1 MNIDL
6 ELANNTPDRESVL
19 TVGVFDGLHRG
30 HRHLLSR
37 LSAEAVG
44 TRRLAGVVTFRNHPA
59 AVLNPDFEPRY
70 LTPIDDRMSLI
81 RDAGVDFVVPIDFDR
96 ELSRLRAGQFVALL
110 QEHLRMRGLVV
121 GPDFAMGH
129 KREGDVDMLAS
140 LGRDM
145 DFSVMVVDP
154 LQDEDGQPITSTA
167 VRDALLGGDVARVAS
182 LTGRNFE
189 LAGRVIRGAGR
200 GGPLGF
206 PTANLDID
214 DELALPGD
222 GIYAAWAYVGP
233 RRYMAATSIGV
244 RPTFQEGERA
254 IEAFIL
260 DFEGDLYGKEV
271 RLEFVRRLRDEVSF
285 ETVQAL
291 QAQVN
296 LDVSETRAVLEAG
309 APC

>member
-1 MNIDL
+1 MKIAL
-6 ELANNTPDRESVL
+6 ELAKHTPDRESVL
-19 TVGVFDGLHRG
+19 TVGVFDGVHRG

-37 LSAEAVG
+37 LAAEAVG
-44 TRRLAGVVTFRNHPA
+44 MGHLAVVVTFRNHPA
-59 AVLNPDFEPRY
+59 AVLRPDFEPRY
-70 LTPIDDRMSLI
+70 LTPIDNRMSLI
-81 RDAGVDFVVPIDFDR
+81 RDAGVDFIAPIDFDL
-96 ELSRLRAGQFVALL
+96 ELSRLRAGQFVAVL

-129 KREGDVDMLAS
+129 RREGDVEMLAS

-145 DFSVMVVDP
+145 GFSVTVVDP
-154 LQDEDGQPITSTA
+154 LQDDDGQPITSTA
-167 VRDALLGGDVARVAS
+167 VREALLGGDVARVA
-182 LTGRNFE
+182 LLMGRYFE
-189 LAGRVIRGAGR
+189 LAGRVVRGAGR

-206 PTANLDID
+206 PTANLDVQ

-244 RPTFQEGERA
+244 RPTFQEAERA

-260 DFEGDLYGKEV
+260 DFEGDLYGKDV

-285 ETVQAL
+285 ETVHAL
-291 QAQVN
+291 QAQVDK
-296 LDVSETRAVLEAG
+296 DVSETRAVLQAG
-309 APC
+309 YV